1 MPGIVEK
8 WGGVIVTRHAGLR
21 IENGSCAEKED
32 GGAMLWRNEKD
43 MEVSSEQAEGS
54 KPGNIKA
61 KKCEKTWM
69 VSNPHRFQP
78 SGPAVLAQA
87 EGPNDSS
94 PSS

>member
-69 VSNPHRFQP
+69 VSSP
-78 SGPAVLAQA
+78 SIPAQRSS
-87 EGPNDSS
+87 GSS
-94 PSS
+94 PGRGAERF